1 MSVSEILMM
10 ILLILA
16 VGVPAVVLEVSH
28 YKMLTSNRKNKTP
41 DQESATATENDA
53 KKENLA

>member
-16 VGVPAVVLEVSH
+16 VGVPALVLEVSH
-28 YKMLTSNRKNKTP
+28 YRMLTSNRKNKAS
-41 DQESATATENDA
+41 DQDDATTAKNDE
-53 KKENLA
+53 KKEDLA

>member
-28 YKMLTSNRKNKTP
+28 YKMLTTNRKNKTP
-41 DQESATATENDA
+41 EQEIVTNTKNDE
-53 KKENLA
+53 KKEDLA

>member
-28 YKMLTSNRKNKTP
+28 YRMLTTNRKNKTP
-41 DQESATATENDA
+41 EQEIVTNAKNDE
-53 KKENLA
+53 KKEDLA

>member
-10 ILLILA
+10 ILLIAA

-28 YKMLTSNRKNKTP
+28 YRMLTTNRKNKTP
-41 DQESATATENDA
+41 EQEIVTNAKNDE
-53 KKENLA
+53 KKEDLA

>member
-28 YKMLTSNRKNKTP
+28 YRMLTANRKNKASE
-41 DQESATATENDA
+41 QEIVTNAKNDE
-53 KKENLA
+53 KKEDLA

>member
-28 YKMLTSNRKNKTP
+28 YKMLTSNRKNKTLE
-41 DQESATATENDA
+41 QESVTTTDNDA
-53 KKENLA
+53 KKEDLA

>member
-28 YKMLTSNRKNKTP
+28 YKTLTSNRKNKTP
-41 DQESATATENDA
+41 EQDSVANTDNGA
-53 KKENLA
+53 KKEDLA

>member
-41 DQESATATENDA
+41 EQESVTTAKNDE
-53 KKENLA
+53 KKEDLA

>member
-10 ILLILA
+10 ILLIAA

-28 YKMLTSNRKNKTP
+28 YKMLTANRKNKVS
-41 DQESATATENDA
+41 DQDGVTTAKSDE
-53 KKENLA
+53 KKEDLA